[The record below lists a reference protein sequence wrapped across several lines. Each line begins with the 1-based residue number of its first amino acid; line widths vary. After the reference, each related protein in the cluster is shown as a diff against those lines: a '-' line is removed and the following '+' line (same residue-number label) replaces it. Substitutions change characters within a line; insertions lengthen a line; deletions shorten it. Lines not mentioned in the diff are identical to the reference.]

1 MRTGRNMD
9 VGRVMRCGVHFMQKS
24 ANKREQGQTCLR
36 FAERK
41 QILRKKILQILS
53 NLANLYSGFFQPS
66 RASSPRR
73 LARTGTSTP
82 PVWMGFDAIRES
94 GGDVEEWGR
103 CGRVGRKKRA
113 AYVLKVGKRKL
124 GKEKEACENPHAS
137 LSYCRL

>member
-53 NLANLYSGFFQPS
+53 NLANLHSGFFFS
-66 RASSPRR
+66 RLGHRALDGWRGRDTHYLSQDG
-73 LARTGTSTP
+73 RTR
-82 PVWMGFDAIRES
+82 DRE
-94 GGDVEEWGR
+94 D
-103 CGRVGRKKRA
+103 
-113 AYVLKVGKRKL
+113 
-124 GKEKEACENPHAS
+124 
-137 LSYCRL
+137 

>member
-9 VGRVMRCGVHFMQKS
+9 VGRVMRCGVHFVQKS
-24 ANKREQGQTCLR
+24 ANKREQGQTCLS

-53 NLANLYSGFFQPS
+53 NLANLYSVFFQPS

-82 PVWMGFDAIRES
+82 PVWMGFDA
-94 GGDVEEWGR
+94 VEWGR